1 MGSFMRFLGPAI
13 VCVFAFVAV
22 GRVIENLA
30 KSSSSLLIYLPVP
43 IVAVPLLW
51 LLWTM
56 PHYGDVTVSTSQITR
71 QDHFGYVRAIARDTV
86 AAIVKVTVIDA
97 SRFGRVN
104 TYQLLLVG
112 ADRRCH
118 LILDADYDLA
128 ALASELRVP
137 VESEFHPIKRS
148 ELSQHYPGA
157 GGRWAHWQVMAG
169 LGLALVAAVTIVLL
183 LAPAAAR

>member
-13 VCVFAFVAV
+13 VCLFALVAV
-22 GRVIENLA
+22 GRVVVALA
-30 KSSSSLLIYLPVP
+30 KWSSSPLIYTPIP
-43 IVAVPLLW
+43 IVAIPLLW

-56 PHYGDVTVSTSQITR
+56 PHYGDVTVSASEITR
-71 QDHFGYVRAIARDTV
+71 HGHFGFVQAIARDVVT
-86 AAIVKVTVIDA
+86 AIVKVTVID
-97 SRFGRVN
+97 SGRYGPVN
-104 TYQLLLVG
+104 TYQVLLVG
-112 ADRRCH
+112 ADWRCH

-128 ALASELRVP
+128 GLASELRVP

-169 LGLALVAAVTIVLL
+169 LGLAVLAAVAIVLL
-183 LAPAAAR
+183 LLRAAGR